1 MTNMVHL
8 IKRDDFSV
16 IKVRQDGEVVAITAN
31 QRAYLNDIGKQKE
44 HLGKDDY
51 DYFFELFGVASE
63 RRSGVYTANLD
74 RGRIWMSDEEGNYF
88 IVYANGDSVEKLS
101 VSFDL
106 D

>member
-1 MTNMVHL
+1 MIHL
-8 IKRDDFSV
+8 IRRHDFSI
-16 IKVRQDGEVVAITAN
+16 IKVRQDGEVVLISAN
-31 QRAYLNDIGKQKE
+31 QRDYLNQIGKCQQF
-44 HLGKDDY
+44 GVNDY
-51 DYFFELFGVASE
+51 DYFFELFGVSSE

-74 RGRIWMSDEEGNYF
+74 LGRVWTADEEGNYF